1 VAREL
6 VLEAKVESV
15 EAEAA
20 LARLA
25 NAFTATGDKA
35 DVAAAKAEKFEKA
48 YKDGQARKKATSEL
62 DALSGATTRA
72 GDAAQKATASTSALT
87 GMVMRFAAPAAVG
100 AAVMSTLNWAGN
112 LTDLSRATGIGTTA
126 LQKFETIGKLSGA
139 TMDQVAN
146 ASLQLSNRL
155 AGGDKSAARA
165 MESLGL
171 STQRLI
177 NMSPDMAMLEFAA
190 ALAKV
195 ENPQQR
201 VALAMDALG
210 RSGGALL
217 PTLMD
222 LNVEWD
228 KTTAKLSEDG
238 VKALDDASD
247 SMDRLMDSGTG
258 LLATVFVPFAP
269 LLEGITNV
277 LTPLSKLFNAFM
289 RDVLA
294 PFDPAKWRE
303 WADSLRDA
311 ARSMAFM
318 AGVGP
323 GIVSAPPPLPGS
335 PGGGF
340 GMPTPGPSPCRRIS
354 VSAGRGV
361 STCRLAAAA
370 VERVCYRSARAR
382 LRWDQRRRRSLAWPT
397 RRAGSTPGRC
407 RSWRRCRSSSRA
419 RRLSRSPTALASLAR
434 SA

>member
-1 VAREL
+1 MAREL